1 MCLGPP
7 DGRGPSPGCGLFP
20 RVDKKHWSLD
30 ITCAACG
37 TSCFVEVTDVH
48 GRRQLQPR
56 YPEAYYLGLKNSL
69 RDLFSSASWCHER
82 RTPRADMDH
91 THWGGEYFKR
101 VDATLGGALFDLDND
116 AYEVGFD
123 WVQPFKWNDKL
134 ELGVITLRAMG
145 LGTESRGRDTFVKEL
160 LLIVTLDKPKW
171 LLPYLSEMHD
181 EFDVLESSG
190 FTVYDSWLKRE
201 ITHRGWLLLAVGD
214 APVVSLYM
222 NAWGHTS
229 IRGCWRCFF
238 CALHATKLG
247 GTGGVFFTGYTGPAE
262 QQLGLFKYSVGDNHT
277 LVLKRCQAN
286 AITAFAAQRTTHDL
300 LVAMSNDAEAEIAAG
315 KSESSTPCI
324 KGRSA
329 FWRREHFDLRFG
341 VQIPLFHCMLFGVAK
356 TFLKLV
362 LPKKPLF
369 TKPWVIAADK
379 RAECTRR
386 ASLFDS
392 PHDVGRKY
400 RDVVKHLGGWTM
412 EDFGFFLG
420 TAGLFVLRD
429 AWPHGD
435 NSPYYRIFVLLSRA
449 YHILFEGT
457 KVCTAA
463 AIDEAKACLEE
474 CAKLCQTHL
483 PVEMCT
489 YNLHTLVCHVL
500 EACAQ
505 TGSAGAATELYVE
518 RAIRRIVRCTRARA
532 TKNVGAF
539 LMNESLLSSCVTRL
553 SETIKLTLDDL
564 APSRRPAVLLS
575 RVAGATMVEEPRAD
589 GDYFSTVGKR
599 DYLVGP
605 DGSAQRALLN
615 EWFARSEPTINF
627 ATLGDDDFVCH
638 RFGTVVR
645 AGVEVHSRA
654 YTRVQSRVS
663 WHVAIDFVGQGLHF
677 GEVLWFWRVA
687 VTTAQGEQVFRL
699 ARLKLY
705 HRVTAATAERPWGV
719 VDPTTAYSRDVS
731 TRVCDVRSIMRKVV
745 LGRLTDTRAMAM
757 FFHKN

>member
-1 MCLGPP
+1 
-7 DGRGPSPGCGLFP
+7 
-20 RVDKKHWSLD
+20 V
-30 ITCAACG
+30 
-37 TSCFVEVTDVH
+37 
-48 GRRQLQPR
+48 
-56 YPEAYYLGLKNSL
+56 
-69 RDLFSSASWCHER
+69 
-82 RTPRADMDH
+82 
-91 THWGGEYFKR
+91 
-101 VDATLGGALFDLDND
+101 
-116 AYEVGFD
+116 
-123 WVQPFKWNDKL
+123 
-134 ELGVITLRAMG
+134 
-145 LGTESRGRDTFVKEL
+145 
-160 LLIVTLDKPKW
+160 
-171 LLPYLSEMHD
+171 
-181 EFDVLESSG
+181 
-190 FTVYDSWLKRE
+190 
-201 ITHRGWLLLAVGD
+201 
-214 APVVSLYM
+214 
-222 NAWGHTS
+222 
-229 IRGCWRCFF
+229 
-238 CALHATKLG
+238 
-247 GTGGVFFTGYTGPAE
+247 
-262 QQLGLFKYSVGDNHT
+262 
-277 LVLKRCQAN
+277 
-286 AITAFAAQRTTHDL
+286 
-300 LVAMSNDAEAEIAAG
+300 
-315 KSESSTPCI
+315 
-324 KGRSA
+324 
-329 FWRREHFDLRFG
+329 
-341 VQIPLFHCMLFGVAK
+341 
-356 TFLKLV
+356 
-362 LPKKPLF
+362 
-369 TKPWVIAADK
+369 
-379 RAECTRR
+379 
-386 ASLFDS
+386 
-392 PHDVGRKY
+392 
-400 RDVVKHLGGWTM
+400 
-412 EDFGFFLG
+412 
-420 TAGLFVLRD
+420 RD

-605 DGSAQRALLN
+605 DGAAQRALLN

-677 GEVLWFWRVA
+677 GLTPRTHSRRQPISWRS
-687 VTTAQGEQVFRL
+687 QRPPNSWRSRHRRL
-699 ARLKLY
+699 PSRRATPSS
-705 HRVTAATAERPWGV
+705 VTACWKTLSTWRRPTPSLTRLVHCVPPLRGDV
-719 VDPTTAYSRDVS
+719 VPLRPY
-731 TRVCDVRSIMRKVV
+731 
-745 LGRLTDTRAMAM
+745 
-757 FFHKN
+757 